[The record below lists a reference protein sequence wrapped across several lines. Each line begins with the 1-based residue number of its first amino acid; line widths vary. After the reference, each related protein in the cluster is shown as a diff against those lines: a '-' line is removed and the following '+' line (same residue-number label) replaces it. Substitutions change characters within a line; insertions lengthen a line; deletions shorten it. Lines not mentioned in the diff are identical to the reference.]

1 MSKSLKRMKNWAG
14 GPGEVLRNFSG
25 KKVPGGSL
33 TNGRVGGLK
42 SARRKGK

>member
-1 MSKSLKRMKNWAG
+1 MSKIVRQKNWAG
-14 GPGEVLRNFSG
+14 GPGPVLRNFSG

-42 SARRKGK
+42 SSRKGGK